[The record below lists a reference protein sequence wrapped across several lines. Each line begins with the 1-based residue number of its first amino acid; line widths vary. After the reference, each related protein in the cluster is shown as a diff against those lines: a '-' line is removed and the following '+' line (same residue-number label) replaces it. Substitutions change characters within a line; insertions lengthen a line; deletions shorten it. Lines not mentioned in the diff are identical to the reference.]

1 MPEHIPTER
10 HSAFEASLYD
20 LLSAYSSLRQR
31 QSVTQ
36 VTIEKRTVWSLSDA
50 RDILTLL
57 VGEFEDWTALDH
69 FMLRYLTDPTQRTTA
84 IASAFAATLELVRE
98 GRLELRQD
106 GAFEPIYLRRG
117 PNPEGDED
125 WETPNLADGEDDAPR
140 GAEGGTIAD
149 PRRLHEAARIAEALV
164 FASAGPVS
172 QAYIADRLPRGVDVL
187 HVMRELKGFYAG
199 RGVTLIQ
206 MDDNWAF
213 RTAPD
218 LSFVIRSDETELRK
232 LSRAALEVLSIIA
245 YHQPVTRAEIE
256 DIRGVQTSKGTLDV
270 LMEAGWVRFRGR
282 RRSPGRPVTFGTT
295 RDFLDHFGL
304 EELPRPAGSRR
315 VEGGR
320 PVVRSHSL
328 QLPGAAAAARG

>member
-1 MPEHIPTER
+1 MTG
-10 HSAFEASLYD
+10 A
-20 LLSAYSSLRQR
+20 
-31 QSVTQ
+31 
-36 VTIEKRTVWSLSDA
+36 
-50 RDILTLL
+50 
-57 VGEFEDWTALDH
+57 
-69 FMLRYLTDPTQRTTA
+69 TDVA
-84 IASAFAATLELVRE
+84 
-98 GRLELRQD
+98 
-106 GAFEPIYLRRG
+106 EPG
-117 PNPEGDED
+117 
-125 WETPNLADGEDDAPR
+125 DDAPR
-140 GAEGGTIAD
+140 DVDAGTIVD

-187 HVMRELKGFYAG
+187 HVMRELKALYAG
-199 RGVTLIQ
+199 RGVNLVQ
-206 MDDNWAF
+206 LDDSWAF

-218 LSFVIRSDETELRK
+218 LSFVIRTEETEVRK

-304 EELPRPAGSRR
+304 EDLRD
-315 VEGGR
+315 
-320 PVVRSHSL
+320 
-328 QLPGAAAAARG
+328 LPGLEELKGAGLLSGRIPSNFQVPMPLREDEFADDEDPITQLDLEELGLLTPGGKEDE